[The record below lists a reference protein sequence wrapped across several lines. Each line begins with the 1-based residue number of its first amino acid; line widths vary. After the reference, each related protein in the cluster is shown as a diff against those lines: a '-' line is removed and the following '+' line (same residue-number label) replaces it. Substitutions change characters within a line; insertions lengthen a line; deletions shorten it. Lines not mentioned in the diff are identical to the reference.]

1 MTGDQLRA
9 WMSER
14 QYTAA
19 RLGAELGV
27 TERTVFRWRSSPRV
41 PAFLPLALETLA
53 RRAMPSE
60 QPRSATSA
68 A

>member
-1 MTGDQLRA
+1 MTGAELRA
-9 WMSER
+9 WMR
-14 QYTAA
+14 AHDYTAT

-27 TERTVFRWRSSPRV
+27 TERTVFRWRSSGRL

-53 RRAMPSE
+53 RR
-60 QPRSATSA
+60 QGQA